1 MKHRGIAAAVI
12 ASCLNIASVSAA
24 ALFYTGILKPV
35 NPRKELY
42 PVRGVDVS
50 SYQGKIDW
58 NVIASQGISFA
69 FVKAT
74 EGSSLVDPCFASNYG
89 NAAAAGLRVGAY
101 HFFSFDSPAETQ
113 ADSFIKT
120 VPKTENMLPPVI
132 DVELYGKYLKS
143 PPENTAEIKNQLKIL
158 ISRLT
163 EEYGMNPIIYTTGKS
178 MRVILENDTLGC
190 DLWIRDI
197 LKKPDCDFVFWQYS
211 SRGRLKGF
219 DGSEQYIDL
228 NVFHGSAEEFSEYGR

>member
-1 MKHRGIAAAVI
+1 MKRRGIAAAVI
-12 ASCLNIASVSAA
+12 ASCLIIASVSAA

-120 VPKTENMLPPVI
+120 VPKTENMLPAGHRRRALRKVPEI
-132 DVELYGKYLKS
+132 PAGKH
-143 PPENTAEIKNQLKIL
+143 
-158 ISRLT
+158 R
-163 EEYGMNPIIYTTGKS
+163 G
-178 MRVILENDTLGC
+178 D
-190 DLWIRDI
+190 
-197 LKKPDCDFVFWQYS
+197 KK
-211 SRGRLKGF
+211 
-219 DGSEQYIDL
+219 
-228 NVFHGSAEEFSEYGR
+228 SAENSYLPADRRVRHDPDNLHHRKIDEGDT

>member
-1 MKHRGIAAAVI
+1 MKRRGIAAAVI
-12 ASCLNIASVSAA
+12 VSCLIIASVSAA
-24 ALFYTGILKPV
+24 AMFYTGILKPV

-113 ADSFIKT
+113 AG
-120 VPKTENMLPPVI
+120 L
-132 DVELYGKYLKS
+132 
-143 PPENTAEIKNQLKIL
+143 NT
-158 ISRLT
+158 
-163 EEYGMNPIIYTTGKS
+163 G
-178 MRVILENDTLGC
+178 
-190 DLWIRDI
+190 
-197 LKKPDCDFVFWQYS
+197 
-211 SRGRLKGF
+211 
-219 DGSEQYIDL
+219 GSQKANE
-228 NVFHGSAEEFSEYGR
+228 VCR

>member
-1 MKHRGIAAAVI
+1 MKRRGIAAAVI
-12 ASCLNIASVSAA
+12 ASCLIIASVSAA

-89 NAAAAGLRVGAY
+89 NAAAAGLQVGAY
-101 HFFSFDSPAETQ
+101 HFF
-113 ADSFIKT
+113 
-120 VPKTENMLPPVI
+120 
-132 DVELYGKYLKS
+132 
-143 PPENTAEIKNQLKIL
+143 QL
-158 ISRLT
+158 
-163 EEYGMNPIIYTTGKS
+163 
-178 MRVILENDTLGC
+178 
-190 DLWIRDI
+190 
-197 LKKPDCDFVFWQYS
+197 
-211 SRGRLKGF
+211 
-219 DGSEQYIDL
+219 
-228 NVFHGSAEEFSEYGR
+228 